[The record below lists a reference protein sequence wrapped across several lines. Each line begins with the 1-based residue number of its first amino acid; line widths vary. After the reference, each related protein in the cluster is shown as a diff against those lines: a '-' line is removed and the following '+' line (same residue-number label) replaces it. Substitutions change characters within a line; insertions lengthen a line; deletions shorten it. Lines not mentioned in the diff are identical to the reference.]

1 MDQAVILSTARTPIG
16 KAYRGSFNDTDAPTL
31 ASFSIKA
38 SIEKSDLD
46 PSEIEDVILGAAVQ
60 QGSQGYNIGR
70 LSAISSGLPVH
81 VPGMSVDRQCASG
94 LMAIAIGAKQ
104 IACKEMD
111 IVVGGGV
118 ESISLVQNE
127 FSNKYKSQDKLLMK
141 NKPDIYMSMIDT
153 AEVVAN
159 RYNISREQQDEYALQ
174 SQQRTYNAQTNGYFN
189 DEIIPVKTTKALK
202 NLESNQTFYE
212 EVEITKDECN
222 RPSTDIEGLRNLKPV
237 MGENSF
243 ITAGNASQLSD
254 GSSSSVLMSMK
265 LAEKRNLNPIGICHG
280 VAVAGCE
287 PDEMGIGPVYAI
299 PKLLKQNNLTMDD
312 IGLWE
317 LNEAFAVQVV
327 YCRDK
332 LGISMDKLNVNGG
345 SISIGHPFG
354 MTGSRQ
360 VGHMVR
366 ELNRQDKQFG
376 VVTMCVG
383 GGMGASG
390 LFERYPS

>member
-16 KAYRGSFNDTDAPTL
+16 KAYRGTFNDTDAPTL

-38 SIEKSDLD
+38 SIEKAGLD

-70 LSAISSGLPVH
+70 LSAVSSGLPIQ

-104 IACKEMD
+104 IACNEMD
-111 IVVGGGV
+111 VVVAGGV

-153 AEVVAN
+153 AEVVAK
-159 RYNISREQQDEYALQ
+159 RYNISRDKQDEYALQ
-174 SQQRTYNAQTNGYFN
+174 SQKRTANAQNKGFFN
-189 DEIIPVKTTKALK
+189 EEIIPVKTLKLLK
-202 NLESNQTFYE
+202 NEENNQTSYE
-212 EVEITKDECN
+212 EIEITKDECN
-222 RPSTDIEGLRNLKPV
+222 RPSTDIEGLRNLKQV
-237 MGENSF
+237 MGEKSF

-317 LNEAFAVQVV
+317 LNEAFAVQVI

-332 LGISMDKLNVNGG
+332 LGIPNENLNVNGG
-345 SISIGHPFG
+345 SISIGHPYG
-354 MTGSRQ
+354 MSGARL
-360 VGHMVR
+360 VGHALMEGKRRKV
-366 ELNRQDKQFG
+366 KYA
-376 VVTMCVG
+376 VVTMCIG
-383 GGMGASG
+383 GGQGAAG
-390 LFERYPS
+390 LFEVL

>member
-16 KAYRGSFNDTDAPTL
+16 KAYRGAFNDTDAPTL

-38 SIEKSDLD
+38 SIEKADLD

-70 LSAISSGLPVH
+70 MSAISSSLPVH

-104 IACKEMD
+104 IACNEMD
-111 IVVGGGV
+111 VVVAGGV

-141 NKPDIYMSMIDT
+141 NKPNIYMSMIDT
-153 AEVVAN
+153 AEVVAK
-159 RYNISREQQDEYALQ
+159 RYNISRDKQDEYALQ
-174 SQQRTYNAQTNGYFN
+174 SQQRTYNAQNNGYFN

-202 NLESNQTFYE
+202 NMESNQTFYE

-222 RPSTDIEGLRNLKPV
+222 RPSTDIESLRNLKPV

-299 PKLLKQNNLTMDD
+299 PKLLKQNNLKMDD

-317 LNEAFAVQVV
+317 LNEAFAVQVI

-332 LGISMDKLNVNGG
+332 LGIPNENLNVNGG
-345 SISIGHPFG
+345 SISIGHPYG
-354 MTGSRQ
+354 MSGARL
-360 VGHMVR
+360 VGHALMEGKR
-366 ELNRQDKQFG
+366 RKIKYA
-376 VVTMCVG
+376 VVTMCIG
-383 GGMGASG
+383 GGQGAAG
-390 LFERYPS
+390 LFEVL